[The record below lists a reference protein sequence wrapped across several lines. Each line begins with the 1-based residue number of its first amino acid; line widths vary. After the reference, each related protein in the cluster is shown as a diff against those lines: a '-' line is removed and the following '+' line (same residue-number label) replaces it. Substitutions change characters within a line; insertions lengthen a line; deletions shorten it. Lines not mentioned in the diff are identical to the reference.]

1 MAFFDVRIFNPFAKT
16 YLNVN
21 LEQAYRM
28 NERAK
33 KNEYNERIIRI
44 EHGSF
49 TPIVMSA
56 YGGVG
61 YETNRFLANLIDK
74 VSEKRDMHR
83 SIVANYIRTKLSFHL
98 VRSQI
103 RCLRGARKIYR
114 PNINVEELEVV
125 QAESGIRG

>member
-1 MAFFDVRIFNPFAKT
+1 
-16 YLNVN
+16 
-21 LEQAYRM
+21 
-28 NERAK
+28 
-33 KNEYNERIIRI
+33 
-44 EHGSF
+44 
-49 TPIVMSA
+49 MSA

-61 YETNRFLANLIDK
+61 YETNRFLATLIDK

-114 PNINVEELEVV
+114 PPNINVEELEVV
-125 QAESGIRG
+125 QAESGIRV